1 MDFQKDPWPSWTEMM
16 RLTQKGDQAAY
27 ERLLT
32 EMGPLVLN
40 FVRKRVFDQQHVEDV
55 VQEVLL
61 TFHKAKHTYR
71 PELPFPPWFFTV
83 VRNAI
88 WSALQ
93 KNRRIKVREIPM
105 EELPEVAAQDF
116 AEGGLDDRLQEAL
129 QALPEDNRQA
139 VELLKFQGL
148 SVEEAA
154 RRLGITKI
162 ALRVRA
168 HRGYGLLRKRLI
180 AEDKKKK

>member
-1 MDFQKDPWPSWTEMM
+1 MDFEKDPWPSWTDLM
-16 RLTQKGDQAAY
+16 RRTQSGDPEAY
-27 ERLLT
+27 ERLLL
-32 EMGPLVLN
+32 EMGPLILN
-40 FVRKRVFDQQHVEDV
+40 YVRKRVFDQQYVEDV
-55 VQEVLL
+55 AQEVLM

-71 PELPFPPWFFTV
+71 PELPFAPWFFTV

-93 KNRRIKVREIPM
+93 RNRRFRVREIPM
-105 EELPEVAAQDF
+105 EDLPEIAAQEF
-116 AEGGLDDRLQEAL
+116 VEGGLDDRLQEAL
-129 QALPEDNRQA
+129 KALPEDNRQA

-154 RRLGITKI
+154 KRSGISKI

-168 HRGYGLLRKRLI
+168 HRGYELLRKRLT
-180 AEDKKKK
+180 AKTGKKK

>member
-1 MDFQKDPWPSWTEMM
+1 M
-16 RLTQKGDQAAY
+16 RLTQEGDQKAY
-27 ERLLT
+27 ERLLL
-32 EMGPLVLN
+32 EIGPLVLN
-40 FVRKRVFDQQHVEDV
+40 YVRKRVFDPQYVEDV
-55 VQEVLL
+55 VQEVLM

-71 PELPFPPWFFTV
+71 PELPFAPWFFTV

-93 KNRRIKVREIPM
+93 RDHRVRVREVPM
-105 EELPEVAAQDF
+105 EDLPEIAAQEF
-116 AEGGLDDRLQEAL
+116 LEGGLDDRLQEAL

-154 RRLGITKI
+154 GRLKISKI

-168 HRGYGLLRKRLI
+168 HRGYELLRKRLSTRT
-180 AEDKKKK
+180 EKKK